1 MPQIIQ
7 HKRGVLEE
15 LGVTSPNVGELLVV
29 TGSSISA
36 LADGLVFVGN
46 SSSEITA
53 VNRILTGSSTPVV
66 TGGSYNTFVDGI
78 PFYNTSSKR
87 LDILLKVE
95 MLE

>member
-1 MPQIIQ
+1 M
-7 HKRGVLEE
+7 VWC
-15 LGVTSPNVGELLVV
+15 SLV
-29 TGSSISA
+29 IH
-36 LADGLVFVGN
+36 LQKLQP
-46 SSSEITA
+46 

-87 LDILLKVE
+87 LDILVKVE